1 VRYLIHTFPARV
13 VEHTYGGHRLKVY
26 LTDPLA
32 QGWYDHDWP
41 PLPEVLELQ
50 KGRLRPGALVFDIG
64 AHQGVVAAM
73 LAMQVG
79 PTGRIVAV
87 EANAHNCRAA
97 VRNRELNGLT
107 QIEIVHAAVVD
118 RPGRIDFNEGLNG
131 QLDDGSGSRGRVS
144 VEAITLDSLAE
155 RFGLPD
161 VVFLDIEGA
170 EYLALLG
177 GPRVLASDADF
188 FVEVHVGCG
197 LERMGGSAAAVLEQ
211 FPQERYERLVR
222 AEADPAFRPLIQDD
236 PLTQNRFFL
245 VARARSQATKA
256 EDRC

>member
-1 VRYLIHTFPARV
+1 
-13 VEHTYGGHRLKVY
+13 
-26 LTDPLA
+26 
-32 QGWYDHDWP
+32 
-41 PLPEVLELQ
+41 
-50 KGRLRPGALVFDIG
+50 
-64 AHQGVVAAM
+64 M

-79 PTGRIVAV
+79 PTGRVVAV
-87 EANAHNCRAA
+87 EASAHNCRTAA
-97 VRNRELNGLT
+97 RNRELNSLT

-144 VEAITLDSLAE
+144 VEAITLDGLAE

-177 GPRVLASDADF
+177 GPRVLASGADF

-197 LERMGGSAAAVLEQ
+197 LEKMGGSAAAILEQ
-211 FPQERYERLVR
+211 FPEERFERLVR
-222 AEADPAFRPLIQDD
+222 AEADPEFRPLIQND

-245 VARARSQATKA
+245 VARARSQATKV
-256 EDRC
+256 EGRC